1 MKKITLLLFLLGY
14 VNLHAQSTCGT
25 ALSIAAGQY
34 SVPFI
39 SGTNLPTTQCLPGNP
54 IFGTACEWY
63 SYTPTSNYSVTIT
76 TDLPN
81 SVGRDTRINIYKG
94 SCNSMICVASDDD
107 SGGGNTSTVVFEAVQ
122 GNTYFIVFDN
132 RWDSIGFD
140 FSLSQETPGT
150 TLIGFTQQSQPLTG
164 FTYKNC
170 VVDMNGD
177 YLDDIVGVSN
187 NQMRILYQTSNGT
200 FTGTTF
206 PLTGANNQPSWSIA
220 AGDLDKN
227 GYNDLIFG
235 GGSGATFV
243 KANANGSAYSAQSFS
258 QYIFCQRTNFV
269 DINNDGNLDIFV
281 CHDVNPN
288 VYFMNDGNSNLTY
301 HQGGMGDHPQG
312 GNYGSIWVDY
322 DNDGDQDLFI
332 AKCRGGNISASI
344 NELHRNDGNG
354 VFTNVAAQAGLA
366 DPIQTWSSA
375 WGDFDNDGDMD
386 VFVGASSNTNGVHK
400 LMRNNGDGTFTD
412 VTLNSGI
419 PSLTNLGQE
428 NVAHDFN
435 NDGYID
441 IFGPGNTILFN
452 NGNMTFTRQPLG
464 GITNGP
470 IGDLNNDGFLDIQN
484 GDNIFLNNTNSNKWL
499 KLSLKGIQSNANGI
513 GARVEIYGPWGKQIR
528 DVRSGDGFRNMSSL
542 NVHFGLGSA
551 TKVDLVVIKWPS
563 GIVDTYTNVNQNQ
576 HLTVVEG
583 NTLSTTD
590 HNKDLFAIYPNPSR
604 DFIKIQF
611 SDPSV
616 IASKAIFYDVA
627 GRISLSTAIDS
638 DVIDVRSLSQ
648 GTYILNIESSTG
660 EKLST
665 KFIKN

>member
-14 VNLHAQSTCGT
+14 VNLHAQNTCGT
-25 ALSIAAGQY
+25 ALAIGAGQY
-34 SVPFI
+34 TVPFI
-39 SGTNLPTTQCLPGNP
+39 DGTGVPSQTCVPGSP
-54 IFGTACEWY
+54 SLGTAFEWY
-63 SYTPTSNYSVTIT
+63 SYTPTGNFSVTVS
-76 TDLPN
+76 TDLPASN
-81 SVGRDTRINIYKG
+81 GRDTRIHVYKG
-94 SCNSMICVASDDD
+94 SCGAITCVTGDDD
-107 SGGGNTSTVVFEAVQ
+107 SGNGSTSVASFSAFQ
-122 GNTYFIVFDN
+122 GNTYYIVFDN
-132 RWDSIGFD
+132 KWDAIGFD
-140 FSLSQETPGT
+140 FSLTEQPYIAP
-150 TLIGFTQQSQPLTG
+150 LISFTVQPQSLAGFS
-164 FTYKNC
+164 YKNC

-177 YLDDIVGVSN
+177 YLDDIVAVGN
-187 NQMRILYQTSNGT
+187 NQMRILYQSANGT
-200 FTGTTF
+200 YTGTTF
-206 PLTGANNQPSWSIA
+206 PLSGVSHLPSWSIA

-235 GGSGATFV
+235 GGNGATFV
-243 KANANGSAYSAQSFS
+243 KSNADGSAYIAQSFS
-258 QYIFCQRTNFV
+258 QYIFCQRTNFI
-269 DINNDGNLDIFV
+269 DFNNDGHLDIFV

-288 VYFMNDGNSNLTY
+288 VIFINDGNNNLTY
-301 HQGGMGDHPQG
+301 RQGGLGDHLQG

-322 DNDGDQDLFI
+322 DNDGDSDLFI

-354 VFTNVAAQAGLA
+354 VFTNVSAQAGLA

-386 VFVGASSNTNGVHK
+386 VFVGASSNTNGMHK

-412 VTLNSGI
+412 ITSTTGI
-419 PSLTNLGQE
+419 PALTSLGQE

-452 NGNMTFTRQPLG
+452 NGNMTFTKQALG
-464 GITNGP
+464 GISNGP
-470 IGDLNNDGFLDIQN
+470 IGDLNNDGFLDIHN
-484 GDNIFLNNTNSNKWL
+484 GDNIYLNTPNANKWL

-542 NVHFGLGSA
+542 NVHFGLGNA
-551 TKVDLVVIKWPS
+551 VKADLVVIKWPS

-576 HLTVVEG
+576 HLVVVEG

-590 HNKDLFAIYPNPSR
+590 HNKEQFAIYPNPSR

-616 IASKAIFYDVA
+616 IASKAIFYDVT
-627 GRISLSTAIDS
+627 GRISLSTTIDA